1 MKKGKGFSTCLRSI
15 PPDGNRCISDAKEGR
30 RFVSGTQPIHNQA
43 ARIEGA
49 IVQARRAHLRPRIR
63 PKGRPIRLLLIRFK
77 QIPVKRCR
85 YGSAATM
92 RA

>member
-1 MKKGKGFSTCLRSI
+1 MKIGKGFCSRLRAI
-15 PPDGNRCISDAKEGR
+15 PADRHSCIPDAKEGR

-49 IVQARRAHLRPRIR
+49 FVQARRAHLRPRIR
-63 PKGRPIRLLLIRFK
+63 PKGRPIRLLLILFK